1 MNKTTYTKSHCF
13 YKLSINK
20 KCSLSYCINDFVKGT
35 FYTIYAFQEIS
46 GDGICCSV
54 EQLELLKV
62 NFVAPAQLFKNSCP
76 TCYFNFVKNFCDLTC
91 SPHQSEF
98 LKVEKYVTGP
108 GSGDYENM
116 TMEMVSSVLYHVHK
130 EFNEA
135 TFDSCKNV
143 QFPGLSGTV
152 MVVACG
158 PWGEDYCTAER
169 WWNYLGT
176 TENGYSPFDISYEY
190 GDTTTSETGFT
201 YHNQLVTSCKDP
213 PPFNDGLASYA
224 GCKCVDC
231 EDACSGSLDEP
242 KLEPVETDFLISGM
256 DGMTV
261 IAVAIFTSITLIF
274 ISIQLRWVGDAFLNA
289 ISTFFT
295 WWGKIASTYPKTVIG
310 CSLFIAIG
318 LSIGIVNLEVTT
330 DPIELWA
337 SPLSRS
343 RVEKDFFDSEFR
355 PFYRTAQVIIK
366 SIESP
371 ENEITQFSYTDV
383 YGENKTYGPVFN
395 KKFLLDVLTLQE
407 KIQNLTFSYKNET
420 LSLVDVCNQ
429 PLGIGCNIQNIW
441 GYWQDSADLL
451 EIEANVSG
459 GLYTYLDH
467 FLDCSNNPALPFDAA
482 NTPCMSTWGGPVSP
496 YYILGGFIP
505 NGNTGFPKNPKYY
518 ESTAL
523 VMTIILDN
531 YDTKSTDLDDI
542 TSLEKAMAW
551 EEVFIDFMKDWESN
565 EMPREYMEIAFN
577 SERSIEDELNRET
590 YGDLATIAISY
601 ILMFLYI
608 TISLGQY
615 NTASV
620 SGLMFESKITLGL
633 FGVMI
638 VLLSVS
644 ASVGIFGMIGIP
656 ATLIIFEII
665 PFLVLAVGVDN
676 IFILVQSYQRSTRKD
691 YESHAEHVGRIVGEI
706 APSMLLSSV
715 SESTCFFL
723 GSLSDMPAV
732 RAFALY
738 AGMALLIDFF
748 MQITCFVALISLDME
763 RQENT
768 KKYKLCCLK
777 PYHVGDSKKKDNGSL
792 YWFFQHLYAPVL
804 MKIWIRNIVMIVFIG
819 FFCTS
824 LAVGSKVEVGLD
836 QEVSM
841 PEDSFVLKY
850 FLFLKDYLS
859 VGPPVYFVVNN
870 TNGALDF
877 SKPEDQN
884 KLCMGH
890 ARCNEVSL
898 GTLAHS
904 WAKIPEE
911 SFLATSA
918 MNWVDNYISW
928 VSDPACCR
936 YFDHVAIN
944 TSTPKIPCPSE
955 EDEEYCLPCELS
967 TEPSEKDFQ
976 ETIGWFLDAN
986 PIEACPSGGHAAFG
1000 DGVQIVEIYENQLN
1014 FTTGYDQPRYEVVHS
1029 NMMAFHT
1036 ILKTSKDY
1044 YSALIRAREL
1054 SAQMTEVMNDGQDP
1068 ENHVTVFP
1076 YSIFYVFYEQYL
1088 TMWEDTM
1095 QSLVI
1100 SLGAIFI
1107 VTFILMGFDLISSVI
1122 IIITI
1127 FFILVNLIGVM
1138 YWWHITLNA
1147 VSLVNLVMAVGISVE
1162 FCSHITRT
1170 FAMEPGADK
1179 VKRAEAAL
1187 IKMGSSVLSG
1197 ITLTKFS
1204 GIIVLGF
1211 AKSQIFTIF
1220 YFR

>member
-1 MNKTTYTKSHCF
+1 MFNHLY
-13 YKLSINK
+13 L
-20 KCSLSYCINDFVKGT
+20 
-35 FYTIYAFQEIS
+35 QEIAN
-46 GDGICCSV
+46 DGICCSID
-54 EQLELLKV
+54 QLELLKE
-62 NFVAPAQLFKNSCP
+62 NFKAPADIFKSQCP

-91 SPHQSEF
+91 SPHQSSYVE
-98 LKVEKYVTGP
+98 VEKYLTGP
-108 GSGDYENM
+108 GSGDYEGM
-116 TMEMVSSVLYHVHK
+116 TMEMVGSVLYYVHTQ
-130 EFNEA
+130 FNQE
-135 TFDSCKNV
+135 TFDSCKNI
-143 QFPGLSGTV
+143 QFPALGGTI
-152 MVVACG
+152 MVVICG
-158 PWGEDYCTAER
+158 PWGDAYCTSER

-176 TENGYSPFDISYEY
+176 TKNGLSPFDINYAYSNS
-190 GDTTTSETGFT
+190 TSAENGYI
-201 YHNQLVTSCKDP
+201 YHNPPVTSCREP
-213 PPFNDGLASYA
+213 PPFHDDLIEYK

-231 EDACSGSLDEP
+231 EDACSSSNQDDLI
-242 KLEPVETDFLISGM
+242 LEPVETDFLIYGM

-261 IAVAIFTSITLIF
+261 IAIALFSSLTFFF
-274 ISIQLRWVGDAFLNA
+274 ISIQLRWVGDAFLNG
-289 ISTFFT
+289 ISEFFN
-295 WWGKIASTYPKTVIG
+295 WWGKIASTYPKTVIM
-310 CSLFIAIG
+310 CSILIAIS

-337 SPLSRS
+337 SPFSRS
-343 RVEKDFFDSEFR
+343 RIEKDFFDSEFR

-371 ENEITQFSYTDV
+371 ENEVTRFEHTDR
-383 YGENKTYGPVFN
+383 YGDNKTFGPVFN
-395 KKFLLDVLTLQE
+395 KKFLLNVLDLQE
-407 KIQNLTFSYKNET
+407 QIKNLTFSYHNEL
-420 LSLVDVCNQ
+420 LSLIDVCNQ
-429 PLGIGCNIQNIW
+429 PLGKGCNIQNIW
-441 GYWQDSADLL
+441 GYWQDSPELL
-451 EIEANVSG
+451 DFEKNITAGVNYFYS
-459 GLYTYLDH
+459 YLDH
-467 FLDCSNNPALPFDAA
+467 FLDCSNNPTLPFDPAEK
-482 NTPCMSTWGGPVSP
+482 PCMSNWGGPVSA

-518 ESTAL
+518 ESTAI

-531 YDTKSTDLDDI
+531 YDTKSTDVEDV

-551 EEVFIDFMKDWESN
+551 EEVFINFMKEWESN
-565 EMPREYMEIAFN
+565 EMPKEYMEIAFN

-601 ILMFLYI
+601 ILMFIYI

-615 NTASV
+615 NVTSF

-638 VLLSVS
+638 VLLSVL
-644 ASVGIFGMIGIP
+644 ASVGIFGMIGVP

-676 IFILVQSYQRSTRKD
+676 IFILVQSYQRSTRQD
-691 YESHAEHVGRIVGEI
+691 FESHAEHVGRIVGEI

-748 MQITCFVALISLDME
+748 MQVTCFVALISLDMA

-768 KKYKLCCLK
+768 KEYKLCCFK
-777 PYHVGDSKKKDNGSL
+777 PYSKMSQRKKDNGSL
-792 YWFFQHLYAPVL
+792 YMFFKHLYAPFL
-804 MKIWIRNIVMIVFIG
+804 MKVWVRNIVMVIFIG

-824 LAVGSKVEVGLD
+824 LAVGPKVEVGLD

-850 FLFLKDYLS
+850 FIFLKDYLS

-877 SKPEDQN
+877 SQLEDQN

-890 ARCNEVSL
+890 SRCNDVSI
-898 GTLAHS
+898 GTLVNS
-904 WAKIPEE
+904 WSKIPEE
-911 SFLATSA
+911 SFIATSA
-918 MNWVDNYISW
+918 MNWVDEYISW
-928 VSDPACCR
+928 VSNPDCCR

-944 TSTPKIPCPSE
+944 SSVPKIPCPTE
-955 EDEEYCLPCELS
+955 EDQDLCLACEVL
-967 TEPSEKDFQ
+967 EDPSPQLFQ
-976 ETIGWFLDAN
+976 ETIEWFLDSN
-986 PIEACPSGGHAAFG
+986 PITTCPSGGHAAFS
-1000 DGVQIVEIYENQLN
+1000 DGVQIKEIFDFDLN
-1014 FTTGYDQPRYEVVHS
+1014 ATSNYQPKHKVVNS

-1044 YSALIRAREL
+1044 YSALMRAREL
-1054 SAQMTEVMNDGQDP
+1054 ADEMTRVINGGQDP
-1068 ENHVTVFP
+1068 DKHVNIFP

-1088 TMWEDTM
+1088 TMWEDTV

-1100 SLGAIFI
+1100 SLGSIFM
-1107 VTFILMGFDLISSVI
+1107 VTFVLMGFDLVSSII

-1170 FAMEPGADK
+1170 FSLEPGRDK
-1179 VKRAEAAL
+1179 VERAEAAL

-1204 GIIVLGF
+1204 GIIVLAF
-1211 AKSQIFTIF
+1211 AKSQIFTVF